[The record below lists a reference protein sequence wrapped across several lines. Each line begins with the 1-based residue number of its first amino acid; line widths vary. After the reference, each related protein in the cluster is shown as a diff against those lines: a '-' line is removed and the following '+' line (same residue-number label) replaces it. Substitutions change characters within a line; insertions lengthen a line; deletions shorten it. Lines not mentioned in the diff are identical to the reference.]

1 MEMYYIYLKKDLEV
15 NPQSPKVTKSY
26 RDYLAAQS
34 YARKMSNAYDVV
46 MLKVDS
52 DHFNPRQ
59 FNTAIMD
66 DNSIYYQ
73 EGILDVTFY
82 AQKQQIRRRPT
93 YIRYNPHCPYSPL
106 GFFDSIRHNLGLL
119 MRMCMFAYL
128 AYIFIDAVQAG
139 SIMVIVPHGTGAGTP
154 YDVGSGAKY
163 IMSNIHEDAMA
174 IYDFATNQLSNY
186 HIEIK
191 IN

>member
-1 MEMYYIYLKKDLEV
+1 
-15 NPQSPKVTKSY
+15 
-26 RDYLAAQS
+26 
-34 YARKMSNAYDVV
+34 
-46 MLKVDS
+46 
-52 DHFNPRQ
+52 
-59 FNTAIMD
+59 
-66 DNSIYYQ
+66 
-73 EGILDVTFY
+73 
-82 AQKQQIRRRPT
+82 
-93 YIRYNPHCPYSPL
+93 
-106 GFFDSIRHNLGLL
+106 
-119 MRMCMFAYL
+119 MFAYL